1 MMQRL
6 ADRTAI
12 IREMRVG
19 PAIIADEL
27 FELRA
32 GRDRAERLMAGE
44 PPSTNLGAGIQ
55 LGARIILGRVHD
67 PEVWVRALTNLG
79 DDLP

>member
-1 MMQRL
+1 
-6 ADRTAI
+6 
-12 IREMRVG
+12 
-19 PAIIADEL
+19 
-27 FELRA
+27 LRA

>member
-1 MMQRL
+1 
-6 ADRTAI
+6 
-12 IREMRVG
+12 MRVS
-19 PAIIADEL
+19 PALIADEL

-32 GRDRAERLMAGE
+32 ARNRAERIASAR
-44 PPSTNLGAGIQ
+44 PASTNLGAGIN
-55 LGARIILGRVHD
+55 LAARIILGRVRE